1 MIGEFKGL
9 CDAAM
14 MIVKTLLPR
23 AEFACHDAADALA
36 LAIYYGLHSDSLSHC
51 LRGTA

>member
-1 MIGEFKGL
+1 MGEFKGL

-23 AEFACHDAADALA
+23 AEFACHDTADALA
-36 LAIYYGLHSDSLSHC
+36 LAVCYGLRCDSLSHC